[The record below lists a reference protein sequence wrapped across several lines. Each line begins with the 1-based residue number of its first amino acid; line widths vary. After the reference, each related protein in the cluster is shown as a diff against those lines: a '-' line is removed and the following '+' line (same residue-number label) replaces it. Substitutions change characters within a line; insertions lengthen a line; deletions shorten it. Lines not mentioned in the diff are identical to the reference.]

1 MNYALNTPI
10 RRQLHIP
17 KDESLKIQQP
27 KHTTETDQTHRF
39 MTWLFH
45 RPADH
50 VILPDP
56 HSARME
62 KKK

>member
-1 MNYALNTPI
+1 MNYALETPI
-10 RRQLHIP
+10 RRQVHVP

-27 KHTTETDQTHRF
+27 KHTTETDQTHRS
-39 MTWLFH
+39 MSWLFH

-50 VILPDP
+50 SVFPEP
-56 HSARME
+56 QSARME

>member
-17 KDESLKIQQP
+17 KDESLKVQQHP
-27 KHTTETDQTHRF
+27 HTTETDQTHRF

-45 RPADH
+45 RPADT
-50 VILPDP
+50 VLLTDP
-56 HSARME
+56 QSGRLD